1 MRKYLL
7 QLGIVGSLLGSNV
20 ASAQSNIQ
28 DWAVKKA
35 EIVEAVMA
43 HPDTT
48 VIKADGVLYTSDR
61 RELSVTD
68 DSEDCELRIAV
79 DQFGEFDVYK
89 KCDFNGRLEK
99 MNYRDPNLVEDTH
112 SLTSRLGQEQTDA
125 TLEKLASCMKS
136 NGEKEG
142 NNYSLNVSADRTNDL
157 GEQLTKS
164 YTVILTEDPGSKDLL
179 TIADKRYFL
188 NGMPTR
194 VANKMRDLG
203 LTGYRAV
210 PKTGKNRDYH
220 KGFEGLSV
228 QEVRAFE
235 LKVAKKILGEH
246 CK

>member
-1 MRKYLL
+1 MKKLIKNSAFL
-7 QLGIVGSLLGSNV
+7 IVFTSLFMACDDVETIQLNSDANTMVSLS
-20 ASAQSNIQ
+20 
-28 DWAVKKA
+28 
-35 EIVEAVMA
+35 
-43 HPDTT
+43 
-48 VIKADGVLYTSDR
+48 
-61 RELSVTD
+61 TD
-68 DSEDCELRIAV
+68 
-79 DQFGEFDVYK
+79 
-89 KCDFNGRLEK
+89 
-99 MNYRDPNLVEDTH
+99 
-112 SLTSRLGQEQTDA
+112 
-125 TLEKLASCMKS
+125 
-136 NGEKEG
+136 
-142 NNYSLNVSADRTNDL
+142 
-157 GEQLTKS
+157 
-164 YTVILTEDPGSKDLL
+164 TVILTEDPGSKDLL